1 MWVEFRVVEFGGDIK
16 KKDMNS
22 CIYYALVI
30 SFYIIECYFLTYT
43 LECGVYQRVELEPH
57 KNKKS

>member
-43 LECGVYQRVELEPH
+43 TFLFNIIFKLQ
-57 KNKKS
+57 KSIKTKKV